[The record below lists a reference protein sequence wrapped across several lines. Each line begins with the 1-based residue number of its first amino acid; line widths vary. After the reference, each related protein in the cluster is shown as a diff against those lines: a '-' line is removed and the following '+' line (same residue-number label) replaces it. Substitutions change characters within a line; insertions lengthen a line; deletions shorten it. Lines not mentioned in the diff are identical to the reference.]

1 MTAENQSIP
10 SRTPEAPV
18 LRQPLFIW
26 RQQLSEFS
34 ESSTAETEAD
44 AREET
49 SQMGRVGDLSH
60 NPRHAENKKHQ

>member
-1 MTAENQSIP
+1 M
-10 SRTPEAPV
+10 PV

-44 AREET
+44 ACEET

-60 NPRHAENKKHQ
+60 NARQAEKKKQQ